1 MNGSL
6 YITNPDG
13 VNLAP
18 RGCLQGFWIII
29 VAVLVTVALCL
40 ISPGC
45 KSFKPIATAP
55 QVHNEHT
62 GHNADNT
69 SKEHDHLTV
78 RDSIIYRWQHDT
90 LYVDRW
96 HTEFRDRWKHDSIH
110 IHDSIHVQ
118 DSIPY
123 PVYIDKPVRY
133 RSGYDKF
140 TSWFFWI
147 VVVLVLLWA
156 AYKVCDKIPVT
167 KPYTAMIRGI
177 LKIGKFF

>member
-6 YITNPDG
+6 YITDPEG
-13 VNLAP
+13 ENLQP
-18 RGCLQGFWIII
+18 RGCLHGFWIII
-29 VAVLVTVALCL
+29 VAVLVTVALC
-40 ISPGC
+40 IIFPGC
-45 KSFKPIATAP
+45 KSLPPAVVP

-62 GHNADNT
+62 GHTADNT

-123 PVYIDKPVRY
+123 PVYLEKPVPY
-133 RSGYDKF
+133 KSGYTKF

-147 VVVLVLLWA
+147 LVIVFLLWA
-156 AYKVCDKIPVT
+156 AWKICDKIPAT
-167 KPYTAMIRGI
+167 KPYTAVIRGI

>member
-1 MNGSL
+1 MKRDAII
-6 YITNPDG
+6 Y
-13 VNLAP
+13 
-18 RGCLQGFWIII
+18 CLVQGIGAALIMW
-29 VAVLVTVALCL
+29 LCL
-40 ISPGC
+40 HLVGC
-45 KSFKPIATAP
+45 KSQQPIVVP
-55 QVHNEHT
+55 KVHNEHT

-96 HTEFRDRWKHDSIH
+96 HTEFRDRWRHDSIH

-123 PVYIDKPVRY
+123 PVYIDKPVPY
-133 RSGYDKF
+133 KSGYTKF

-147 VVVLVLLWA
+147 VVIVFLLWA
-156 AYKVCDKIPVT
+156 AWKICERLPMT
-167 KPYTAMIRGI
+167 SGWTTAIKGI

>member
-1 MNGSL
+1 MIMNNSK
-6 YITNPDG
+6 YIVPFDG
-13 VNLAP
+13 RDP
-18 RGCLQGFWIII
+18 KGCLHTGLAILIGII
-29 VAVLVTVALCL
+29 LTVILCL
-40 ISPGC
+40 AFPSC
-45 KSFKPIATAP
+45 KTLPPAVVP

-123 PVYIDKPVRY
+123 PVYVEKPVPY
-133 RSGYDKF
+133 KSGYTKF

-147 VVVLVLLWA
+147 VVIVFGLWA
-156 AYKVCDKIPVT
+156 AWKICDNIHAT
-167 KPYTAMIRGI
+167 KPYTAVIRGI